1 MGDTWAIISL
11 LSMIV
16 VVFVA
21 NKKNINVGLV
31 GIAMAMFIGT
41 IAGLKYKQIIGG
53 FNTTLFIRAMG
64 MQAMIVVAKMNGTL
78 ESVSRRI
85 VKVGC
90 GRAIKALPVFLF
102 LALLVCEWP
111 GTGIFSMAM
120 PVLCALAFEMG
131 MPVLKIVGIG
141 LITMVG
147 GGTSPYAPPGIIL
160 RGLAEE
166 AGLTVN

>member
-64 MQAMIVVAKMNGTL
+64 MQAMIVVK
-78 ESVSRRI
+78 EDR
-85 VKVGC
+85 K
-90 GRAIKALPVFLF
+90 GRLWTCDQGIACLPFPCTACL
-102 LALLVCEWP
+102 
-111 GTGIFSMAM
+111 
-120 PVLCALAFEMG
+120 
-131 MPVLKIVGIG
+131 
-141 LITMVG
+141 
-147 GGTSPYAPPGIIL
+147 
-160 RGLAEE
+160 
-166 AGLTVN
+166 